1 MDVVGEEAA
10 VKRKEKREQATVE
23 FKTVKYWLRRCQ
35 EMGEFPV
42 NRNKRVSTQS
52 LPA

>member
-1 MDVVGEEAA
+1 MVGEGEA
-10 VKRKEKREQATVE
+10 VRKKEKRKQATVE

-42 NRNKRVSTQS
+42 NRNRRVSTQS